1 MKDTGGVSGQRGKEK
16 LYVVFLYANEAE
28 TLDRCSYRLRE
39 DLDSEWAFTV
49 PSLCGW
55 LRV

>member
-49 PSLCGW
+49 PSPCGW